1 MPEHVTI
8 PRGEYQSLLREVKWG
23 AEVCGE
29 ISNLRI
35 TLLTLARR
43 LQEHPAV
50 QGAIE
55 HAIESCE
62 EVSRLRI
69 EFFALER
76 RLREFDSE
84 LTPIRP
90 PSRTDIQ
97 AAFDNANDYAQGKK
111 KPP

>member
-8 PRGEYQSLLREVKWG
+8 PRGEYQSLLREVKRG

-35 TLLTLARR
+35 TLLTLSRR
-43 LQEHPAV
+43 LEDPVALR
-50 QGAIE
+50 ALE

-97 AAFDNANDYAQGKK
+97 AAFDNANDYAQGKR
-111 KPP
+111 KPPG